1 MALRQILFAEI
12 TRLYPDMKSKL
23 AERYANKYCSA
34 VLKELRSAV
43 QRPHND
49 NEELSFNTTQTNI
62 DCGRIKYNNQTIWLW
77 AFMNR
82 SPSTRLLNER
92 FRGQLGK
99 YKRVVMNPIYKEMI
113 MDELIEEPTNV
124 LTTRELDELM
134 AQANRVVP
142 VDVVSLR
149 GFIEQ
154 SQQTLIGAKQDTN

>member
-62 DCGRIKYNNQTIWLW
+62 ELENSFPQI
-77 AFMNR
+77 A
-82 SPSTRLLNER
+82 
-92 FRGQLGK
+92 
-99 YKRVVMNPIYKEMI
+99 KEYA
-113 MDELIEEPTNV
+113 E
-124 LTTRELDELM
+124 TTRF
-134 AQANRVVP
+134 N
-142 VDVVSLR
+142 
-149 GFIEQ
+149 
-154 SQQTLIGAKQDTN
+154 KQLYNT